1 MSDDLTH
8 EERMTDHQGQEG
20 SGLLVVDGQT
30 IPARFHPLAELF
42 PMISGEAFKALVDDV
57 REHGVRRPIVLL
69 DGMILDGRNR
79 YMAAREVGAAC
90 LVVEFTG
97 NDPVAYVIS
106 ENINRRHL
114 TDSQR
119 AMVAAKIAKLDRRDT
134 LIQNRSADG
143 RNGLSTA
150 EAAATLNV
158 SERNVER
165 ARVIVRDGAPELV
178 AAVETGE
185 VAVTA
190 AAEVAKLPEA
200 EQVEI
205 VSKGPGAVRE
215 AAKAVRQERTT
226 KPAAPL
232 EPTSPVDPERRALAK
247 MTTEGLIDEV
257 IGLRANLA
265 DEKAKSAKLKEERD
279 ELKAHLKE
287 AQATDG
293 GRTVANLRREITTL
307 KGRLDQYQTDAKRYE
322 YRAKKAEARVKE
334 LENTPIDMGAL

>member
-8 EERMTDHQGQEG
+8 DERMTDHQGQEG

-42 PMISGEAFKALVDDV
+42 PMISGDAFKALVDDV

-79 YMAAREVGAAC
+79 YMAAREVGATYR
-90 LVVEFTG
+90 VVEFTG
-97 NDPVAYVIS
+97 NDPVAYVVS
-106 ENINRRHL
+106 ENLNRRHL
-114 TDSQR
+114 TDAQR
-119 AMVAAKIAKLDRRDT
+119 QMVGAKIAKLPKGVRSDT
-134 LIQNRSADG
+134 TIGASVPTQAA
-143 RNGLSTA
+143 TA
-150 EAAATLNV
+150 EMLNV
-158 SERNVER
+158 SVKGIQRASDVVES
-165 ARVIVRDGAPELV
+165 GTPGLV
-178 AAVETGE
+178 AAVEAGS
-185 VAVTA
+185 VSVSA
-190 AAEVAKLPEA
+190 AAEVAKLPQA
-200 EQVEI
+200 EQVDI
-205 VSKGPGAVRE
+205 VSKGPEAVRE
-215 AAKAVRQERTT
+215 AAKAVRQQRAT
-226 KPAAPL
+226 KPAVPS
-232 EPTSPVDPERRALAK
+232 EPTTPVDPERRALAK

-279 ELKAHLKE
+279 ELKAQLKE

-307 KGRLDQYQTDAKRYE
+307 KGRLEQYQTDAKRYE

-334 LENTPIDMGAL
+334 LENTPIDMGAP

>member
-1 MSDDLTH
+1 MTDALTH
-8 EERMTDHQGQEG
+8 DENMTDHQGQEG

-30 IPARFHPLAELF
+30 VPAKFHPLAQLF
-42 PMISGEAFKALVDDV
+42 PMIEGEAFKALVEDV

-79 YMAAREVGAAC
+79 YMAARETGATYR
-90 LVVEFTG
+90 VVEFTG
-97 NDPVAYVIS
+97 EDPVAYVIS
-106 ENINRRHL
+106 ENLNRRHL

-119 AMVAAKIAKLDRRDT
+119 AMVAAKIAKLPKGAN
-134 LIQNRSADG
+134 QH
-143 RNGLSTA
+143 TA
-150 EAAATLNV
+150 NAASSPSQAAAAAALSV
-158 SERNVER
+158 SVDGVQR
-165 ARVIVRDGAPELV
+165 AKQVIEAGAAELV
-178 AAVETGE
+178 AAVQAGQ
-185 VAVTA
+185 VSVSA

-205 VSKGPGAVRE
+205 LSKGPEAVRE
-215 AAKAVRQERTT
+215 AAKAVRQERAT
-226 KPAAPL
+226 KPAASS
-232 EPTSPVDPERRALAK
+232 EPAAPVDPERRALAK

-257 IGLRANLA
+257 IGLQANLA
-265 DEKAKSAKLKEERD
+265 DEKAKSAKLKAERD
-279 ELKAHLKE
+279 ELKAQLKE

-334 LENTPIDMGAL
+334 LENTPIDMGAP

>member
-8 EERMTDHQGQEG
+8 DERMTD
-20 SGLLVVDGQT
+20 
-30 IPARFHPLAELF
+30 ARFHPLAELF
-42 PMISGEAFKALVDDV
+42 PMIGGDAFNALVEDV
-57 REHGVRRPIVLL
+57 REHGVRRPIVML

-79 YMAAREVGAAC
+79 YMAARKAGATYR
-90 LVVEFTG
+90 VVEFTG
-97 NDPVAYVIS
+97 DDPVAYVIS

-119 AMVAAKIAKLDRRDT
+119 AMVAAKIAKLPRGDASRFS
-134 LIQNRSADG
+134 QSANLPSEG
-143 RNGLSTA
+143 VSIAR
-150 EAAATLNV
+150 AASQLNV
-158 SERNVER
+158 SERTIKV
-165 ARVIVRDGAPELV
+165 AKAVVRDGAPELV
-178 AAVETGE
+178 AAVESGE

-226 KPAAPL
+226 KPAAPA